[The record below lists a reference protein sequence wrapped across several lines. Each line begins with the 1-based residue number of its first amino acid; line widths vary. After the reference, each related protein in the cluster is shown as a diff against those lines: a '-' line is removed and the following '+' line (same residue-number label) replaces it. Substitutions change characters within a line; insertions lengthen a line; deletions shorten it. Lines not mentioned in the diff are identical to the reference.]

1 MEAVM
6 TTTTATWPTDAIVP
20 STTGSISIPPGTSTV
35 YYIPDE
41 PIQVPK
47 TVTLA
52 SHARVNKSTLASGN
66 PSHIVDQV
74 KKKLIKDLM
83 EQLIQQNL
91 IKVSTDVGATSGRT
105 TFTCTLEVVDPREQ
119 AKS

>member
-1 MEAVM
+1 MEAIL
-6 TTTTATWPTDAIVP
+6 TTTAVSTISGDGTGTVWYDVP
-20 STTGSISIPPGTSTV
+20 MLAEKP
-35 YYIPDE
+35 
-41 PIQVPK
+41 PK

-52 SHARVNKSTLASGN
+52 ANARVNKKTLASGN
-66 PSHIVDQV
+66 PSAIVDKV
-74 KKKLIKDLM
+74 KKQLIKDLM
-83 EQLIQQNL
+83 EQLIHQSL